1 MAPVKTKVPFH
12 CPRQLRWKWWRFFSC
27 CASAV
32 HVLELW
38 KIMKTM
44 CSWWLVHSLSTLLL
58 FLQTEAIQMLVP
70 QMGVS
75 CCRKMFVKESK
86 VVHAQSFI
94 QWKEKIR
101 IQREASK
108 GSFTERNLRK
118 ITFVNVTIHV
128 YFKNKHIFVGT
139 PSGRTPTIDSTTG
152 PP

>member
-1 MAPVKTKVPFH
+1 MVEV
-12 CPRQLRWKWWRFFSC
+12 FSC

-44 CSWWLVHSLSTLLL
+44 CSWWLVHSLSKETSSLLL
-58 FLQTEAIQMLVP
+58 LQTEAIQMLVP
-70 QMGVS
+70 QLGVS
-75 CCRKMFVKESK
+75 CCRKMFVKESN